1 MENTISQRLSKSR
14 EAGFQTR
21 AAENGEI
28 FIEGYFA
35 VFGDTYKMWDDVSE
49 RVAPTAFDEALG
61 NDIRALINHDSTFVL
76 GRTTSGTL
84 TLRVDSV
91 GLWGS
96 ILVNKNDSAA
106 MDLYYRVQ
114 RKDVTQCSF
123 GFDILKQSVETN
135 SNETVFVL
143 EKVKLYEVSVVT
155 FPAYEATRVE
165 ARKRDYEKIRET
177 ANKAWKEKA
186 MQKLKGE

>member
-21 AAENGEI
+21 ASENGEI

-61 NDIRALINHDSTFVL
+61 DDIRALINHDSTFVL